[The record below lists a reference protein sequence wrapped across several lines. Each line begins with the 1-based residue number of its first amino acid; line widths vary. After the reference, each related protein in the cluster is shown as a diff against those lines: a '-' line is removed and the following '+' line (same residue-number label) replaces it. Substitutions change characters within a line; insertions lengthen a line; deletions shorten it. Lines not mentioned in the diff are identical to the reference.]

1 MNCTGK
7 KFGYTAC
14 NIFVDTT
21 DNPTCNEYDN
31 PATDRTGVKTD
42 ADMKTANLKRYFLY
56 SKQDT
61 EDIFPIIKISH
72 MSLDFSLIIRRRMWK
87 ALLRNGDR
95 SHYIQGIGRFM
106 ISRKRNAGCLTA
118 LKKQNRISLRKYQ
131 AGWI

>member
-42 ADMKTANLKRYFLY
+42 AVKDYGKYRYEYGSGTPDDAEWSIQNTAAVHYGSACNYKTINSFYNVTKDAAYYKYPEKLENMSFCFTYSSQFIPPHNL
-56 SKQDT
+56 
-61 EDIFPIIKISH
+61 I
-72 MSLDFSLIIRRRMWK
+72 
-87 ALLRNGDR
+87 
-95 SHYIQGIGRFM
+95 
-106 ISRKRNAGCLTA
+106 
-118 LKKQNRISLRKYQ
+118 
-131 AGWI
+131 

>member
-42 ADMKTANLKRYFLY
+42 AVKDYGKYRYEYGSGTPDDAEWSIQNTA
-56 SKQDT
+56 
-61 EDIFPIIKISH
+61 
-72 MSLDFSLIIRRRMWK
+72 
-87 ALLRNGDR
+87 AV
-95 SHYIQGIGRFM
+95 HYG
-106 ISRKRNAGCLTA
+106 SACN
-118 LKKQNRISLRKYQ
+118 
-131 AGWI
+131 

>member
-42 ADMKTANLKRYFLY
+42 AVKDYGKYRYEY
-56 SKQDT
+56 GSGTPDRT
-61 EDIFPIIKISH
+61 
-72 MSLDFSLIIRRRMWK
+72 
-87 ALLRNGDR
+87 LLRF
-95 SHYIQGIGRFM
+95 I
-106 ISRKRNAGCLTA
+106 TVPPVTT
-118 LKKQNRISLRKYQ
+118 KQ
-131 AGWI
+131 